1 MGFRSERRSN
11 ENRQNQAIKRP
22 VATSMSV
29 RLSHA
34 PAPPAP
40 ELCTGPA
47 RPLGDPP
54 GTSPPPTCRLT
65 CRQFTRDRPQL
76 SATQIH
82 QFFGCLQPRLTADL
96 LVARGFLRVAH
107 ARHDVFQPA
116 ERRRELRTPPTT
128 PRMTRT
134 RSARRRRTFPPRLWL
149 LPWPPWPPSRGR
161 QDPPRPW
168 RGPRAA

>member
-54 GTSPPPTCRLT
+54 GTSPPPTCRLA

-76 SATQIH
+76 SATENPPPLGYAFTLASQLTFWSVSQEVGYRPRQVFAHGAFTHTTAVQLIESG
-82 QFFGCLQPRLTADL
+82 FFYAYDCKGVGTRPRTL
-96 LVARGFLRVAH
+96 
-107 ARHDVFQPA
+107 
-116 ERRRELRTPPTT
+116 
-128 PRMTRT
+128 
-134 RSARRRRTFPPRLWL
+134 
-149 LPWPPWPPSRGR
+149 
-161 QDPPRPW
+161 
-168 RGPRAA
+168 RGPLGLKGWALGRLRLKRLKAGHGLF